1 VSAALEQEASV
12 FLKPYHHRCVFVSS
26 ISISFAKGQIMD
38 SEKGQAEGIL
48 GCLDRLALS
57 GHAQKLS

>member
-26 ISISFAKGQIMD
+26 ISISFAKGQSYRDAIITPPNVRHY
-38 SEKGQAEGIL
+38 A
-48 GCLDRLALS
+48 LALFCFM
-57 GHAQKLS
+57 KMIR